1 MAKPPRFDPTVM
13 KQRLQHRE
21 TPARQALP
29 HPARALEGPRAAT
42 DHLLLD
48 PEEIVLEGP
57 YVRQHVDEQELDT
70 LAQAIRAGG
79 EIKQAIG
86 VRMEGTPLEPR
97 YVLVYGMRR
106 WLASKRAA
114 LPRIPVRNHGRIS
127 VADSLALQVTENE
140 ARVDPHPVDTAV
152 SYQLLVRDA
161 GMSQAEI
168 ARIAGRSAAH
178 VSYMRAVGEAILRL
192 AEEERA
198 ALYLAP
204 EATVPRFQRIAP
216 LKTVD
221 ERAAALR
228 ALLGGSE
235 AAPGVR
241 GAPRPAATFRAGPAR
256 GSDAWSVRVSYRDRD
271 VARDPELAA
280 RLERF
285 LEEQL
290 ERLRQQLRAARGGE
304 IAPRAPVTWE
314 IE

>member
-1 MAKPPRFDPTVM
+1 
-13 KQRLQHRE
+13 
-21 TPARQALP
+21 
-29 HPARALEGPRAAT
+29 
-42 DHLLLD
+42 
-48 PEEIVLEGP
+48 
-57 YVRQHVDEQELDT
+57 
-70 LAQAIRAGG
+70 
-79 EIKQAIG
+79 
-86 VRMEGTPLEPR
+86 
-97 YVLVYGMRR
+97 
-106 WLASKRAA
+106 
-114 LPRIPVRNHGRIS
+114 
-127 VADSLALQVTENE
+127 
-140 ARVDPHPVDTAV
+140 
-152 SYQLLVRDA
+152 
-161 GMSQAEI
+161 MSQAEI

-221 ERAAALR
+221 ERVAALR

-241 GAPRPAATFRAGPAR
+241 MAPRPAATFRAGPAR
-256 GSDAWSVRVSYRDRD
+256 GSDAWSVRVSYRDHD

-290 ERLRQQLRAARGGE
+290 ERLRQQLRTARGGE